1 MITEMDA
8 AVVADLGKLVARHG
22 RESVVRMAQMIRDP
36 KQAEEIADV
45 LEETA
50 KQANPPHSTR
60 RKAKDNTKL
69 GLALLKQIRLEDPRK
84 HSILAELRSQLL
96 SGRALPSMRELRSFA
111 HLHDL
116 EIGRASSRNT
126 AIVPLLKALA
136 HLPIEELHRLRDEL
150 VHFERSEGSLSTWW
164 DVIVRSDRPS
174 K

>member
-96 SGRALPSMRELRSFA
+96 SGRALPSHERIAEFCAPPRS
-111 HLHDL
+111 
-116 EIGRASSRNT
+116 
-126 AIVPLLKALA
+126 
-136 HLPIEELHRLRDEL
+136 
-150 VHFERSEGSLSTWW
+150 
-164 DVIVRSDRPS
+164 
-174 K
+174 